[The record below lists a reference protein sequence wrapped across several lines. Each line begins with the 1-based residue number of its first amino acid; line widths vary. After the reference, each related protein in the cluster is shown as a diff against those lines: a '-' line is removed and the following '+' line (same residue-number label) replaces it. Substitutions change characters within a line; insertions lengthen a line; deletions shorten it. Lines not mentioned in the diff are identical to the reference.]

1 MKPAD
6 MDAANNINNISRL
19 QFVSSQEDSI
29 EEIGGVEYAIWLRN
43 FRSTKAAPC
52 SIQNWHA

>member
-19 QFVSSQEDSI
+19 QFASSQEDSI

-43 FRSTKAAPC
+43 FRSTKAAP
-52 SIQNWHA
+52 